1 MSRRVSDAGVRSFPV
16 PLRRGTAL
24 SADGPRPSGVAPDA
38 AEASLLTFLGL
49 EPLEDAV
56 YRLLVDRPDSEPA
69 ALADESTGCAEDV
82 ARALDVLVE
91 RGLAS
96 ARPAGDAVLHY
107 RASSPVLALGPLL
120 EFRRAALRRV
130 ESLVTTL
137 AERHRSAQAHASGA
151 PVEVLSG
158 AAAIRRRLLL
168 MQDQATIEVCTMM
181 PLREVHA
188 VITVEDNHDEI
199 EDVLMRRGVA
209 LRSVIE
215 RDWLERPEMAAT
227 AAAYAAQGQHISV
240 VDELPIKLII
250 VDRRMALL
258 PLAPERDDVDPVALA
273 VHGTGLLTALSSLF
287 EAHFERGWRLLPSGV
302 DPGAGDTGGTGLDA
316 VDRQIVSLLYVGL
329 TDAAIARQ
337 LGMGHRTVQRRLQS
351 LMVEVGAATRFQL
364 GWHAACSGWLDE
376 TDAQST
382 PNRGENSAG

>member
-1 MSRRVSDAGVRSFPV
+1 MGVRLFRV
-16 PLRRGTAL
+16 RLRRGTAL
-24 SADGPRPSGVAPDA
+24 SAEGPRPSGAALDA
-38 AEASLLTFLGL
+38 AEESLLTFLGL

-56 YRLLVDRPDSEPA
+56 YRLLVDRPDSEPGV
-69 ALADESTGCAEDV
+69 LLSELTEGVEEV
-82 ARALDVLVE
+82 ARALDGLVE

-96 ARPAGDAVLHY
+96 VRPVADADAVLRY

-120 EFRRAALRRV
+120 ESRRAALHRV

-151 PVEVLSG
+151 PIEVLSG

-168 MQDQATIEVCTMM
+168 MQDQATVEVCTMM

-240 VDELPIKLII
+240 VDALPIKLII
-250 VDRRMALL
+250 VDRRVALL

-287 EAHFERGWRLLPSGV
+287 EGHFERGWRLLPSGA
-302 DPGAGDTGGTGLDA
+302 DPGAGHTGGAGPDA

-337 LGMGHRTVQRRLQS
+337 LSMGHRTVQRRLQS
-351 LMVEVGAATRFQL
+351 LMAEVGAATRFQL
-364 GWHAACSGWLDE
+364 GWHAACSGWLDDV
-376 TDAQST
+376 DAQST
-382 PNRGENSAG
+382 PNRRENSAV

>member
-1 MSRRVSDAGVRSFPV
+1 M
-16 PLRRGTAL
+16 AL
-24 SADGPRPSGVAPDA
+24 DA

-56 YRLLVDRPDSEPA
+56 YRLLVDRPDSEPG
-69 ALADESTGCAEDV
+69 ALVGESTGCVEEV

-96 ARPAGDAVLHY
+96 VRTDADAVLRY

-120 EFRRAALRRV
+120 ESRRAALRRV

-151 PVEVLSG
+151 PIEVLSG

-168 MQDQATIEVCTMM
+168 MQDQATVEVCTMM

-227 AAAYAAQGQHISV
+227 AAAYATQGQHISV
-240 VDELPIKLII
+240 VDALPIKLII
-250 VDRRMALL
+250 VDRRVALL

-287 EAHFERGWRLLPSGV
+287 EGHFERGWRLLPSGA
-302 DPGAGDTGGTGLDA
+302 DPGAGHTGGAGLDA

-351 LMVEVGAATRFQL
+351 LMAEVGAATRFQL

-376 TDAQST
+376 TDTQST
-382 PNRGENSAG
+382 PNRRENSAV